1 MIPLAS
7 IVARFAAAI
16 ALPVLAWLIG
26 ALLVHLALPTPETPP
41 EGFPLAAFV
50 LRALPMLVA
59 IALCGVIAEDR
70 APYMGF
76 VNLLTTAWV
85 ALFVVNLLG
94 ALAATPESEDGQAAL
109 MTAVVLSAA
118 AALPGTALATFLWLR
133 RRKSV
138 YQGIQH

>member
-26 ALLVHLALPTPETPP
+26 ALAVHLALPAPETPP
-41 EGFPLAAFV
+41 ESFPLAALV
-50 LRALPMLVA
+50 LRALPMLAA

-70 APYMGF
+70 APYMAF
-76 VNLLTTAWV
+76 
-85 ALFVVNLLG
+85 VNLLG
-94 ALAATPESEDGQAAL
+94 ALATTPEGEDGQAAL

-118 AALPGTALATFLWLR
+118 AALPGSALAILLWMR